1 MRKLLI
7 SFVVLTGCSQDAR
20 LPASYFAEGAQVL
33 DPGHVSVTGA
43 AGGGATFNGEAA
55 GASARVRVGIGDN
68 QEIGIEASAEELRVP
83 ADTCFFGCD
92 SSEENTKETLEAY
105 TAIASWKL
113 GLSPH
118 LALIVNG
125 GVGKHDSLTSNAVN
139 DYFGHS
145 IDGAAGLVWS
155 HPLSATTD
163 VYLGG
168 RIALAVPYGAR
179 SMDATDVIGANAAV
193 GLDHAFARALHGFVE
208 GGPRFMFEGED
219 AWVPNLGVDGVAG
232 FRITL

>member
-1 MRKLLI
+1 MRNLLMLL
-7 SFVVLTGCSQDAR
+7 VVVTGCSQDAR

-33 DPGHVSVTGA
+33 DPGHVSITGA
-43 AGGGATFNGEAA
+43 AGGGASFNGEAA

-68 QEIGIEASAEELRVP
+68 QEIGVEASAEALRVP
-83 ADTCFFGCD
+83 GDTCFFGCD
-92 SSEENTKETLEAY
+92 SSDVDSRETLEAY
-105 TAIASWKL
+105 TALASWKL

-125 GVGKHDSLTSNAVN
+125 GIGKHDALTSEAFN

-145 IDGAAGLVWS
+145 VDGAAGLVWS
-155 HPLSATTD
+155 HPLAEATD

-168 RIALAVPYGAR
+168 RIALAVPYGPR
-179 SMDATDVIGANAAV
+179 SNDATDVVGANAAV
-193 GLDHAFARALHGFVE
+193 GLDHSFARSLHGYVE
-208 GGPRFMFEGED
+208 GGPRLMFEGED
-219 AWVPNLGVDGVAG
+219 AWVPNLGVEAVAG